1 MIQSDTHNTRKD
13 RDLHIDI
20 PQEAFL
26 VDQHQMTSLAISAN
40 GTQIDIGDIISNDM
54 TNTETQNGNQTLL
67 ENRIDFH
74 THPRSLAI
82 ARMQIPD
89 MNSQT
94 KMRTTGALLA
104 VYLNLDDTSE
114 SHKPDPKVQ
123 PVLETWVNPHTL
135 PNQPRKSDVI
145 AQNLVDQFGQ
155 IASQVIYKP
164 LMDRSLARLKE
175 YCIHYRNTVDDERIM
190 FYYNGHGMPL
200 PTPEGS
206 FWVRQRQYNP
216 HLYNG
221 GARCVSLSAETLS
234 QWIGSPCVYVWDCA
248 HAMKIVNAFEK
259 QADVRNIEMVTI
271 RKTARAAGIKVPLEN
286 VSQGALAAI
295 CTKVFELVN
304 SQTKTPGF
312 IQSTVLPNIP
322 EDKDKTV
329 VDLKM
334 IKLALCNSGR
344 CEDIHFAATGPDEQL
359 PTEPK
364 LPADLF
370 TACLTTPAK
379 AMIRYW
385 LLRNPNV
392 SKIIQDNWEKLPGST
407 QDRYTPMGEI
417 NWIIT
422 TVTDT
427 IAWSALPPDQF
438 NKMFRGDVV
447 VASLYRN
454 FMLADRIMRFYGV
467 HPQCSPTMPSTH
479 NHPLWD
485 SLDMEIELCLA
496 QLPRLLAEDKRK
508 ADLEQMAR
516 RNEQSRIVRANKRKQ
531 RDSTSTN
538 NTSDILDGI
547 DPLTFEA
554 PHRIKLKI
562 AGAFRPW
569 SSRYFRAKSTK
580 SNSRKNDYETSSD
593 SDSGSDSDG
602 ADYIYN
608 TELLC
613 TSAVGYTPSSFFV
626 RQLRA
631 FDMWLQHTAVAVS
644 QFVTSHMPEDT
655 PPALC
660 SEVPPNIEP
669 PLELPIIL
677 QMLLSRKYCIN
688 ALILLYR
695 FTNLGP
701 WAVSLV
707 TAVGAYSYL
716 TKLLSSRTSEVREI
730 LTLIW
735 ARLVAVDTTL
745 QPMLLKSRGFEYFIA
760 YLGSHVNLQPD
771 SISEKARVR
780 DNVLAA
786 GAFTL
791 TIMCKDTPEVQK
803 TCFYKH
809 LLDYLLTYLHQP
821 DNGTD
826 ERATFRV
833 WILMCLAELWKGY
846 PRAKLLAVTYA
857 ENWSR
862 PRQHQSIQRF
872 SGNFD
877 ENNGGNTPGASM
889 PFEEILASGINGNNS
904 DLQNVQDLLI
914 QMALHRLPVVRAA
927 AIRAIGTLLEDLPQL
942 ESNPGGL
949 SIISSVER
957 KIYGLLLHAASD
969 GSPMVRREVVCVIGA
984 SVFGTYMTLAIEVV
998 TQVVNK
1004 ETQRH
1009 FKTQLQ
1015 NAEAASGIEERN
1027 KLLSHKTRLDLLVR
1041 LYKALLELSTDAHVD
1056 VSLPAQE
1063 ACDALMRLY
1072 SHSCAFIEANLSLNE
1087 ILQQLEVSRSFSQQQ
1102 SLPGL
1107 IQTTGPGA
1115 SESLLED
1122 FYERMTESPKLCG
1135 IKNMTNDEPWQNINM
1150 YPWSFSPNQS
1160 SLDRLSQSKPLSETP
1175 PTMSS
1180 YPLPARSI
1188 SPVNI
1193 STIDQHQR
1201 LIYMPSQLSK
1211 PEITSTYGC
1220 KPSKFGK
1227 SDNTSNDEHMEARQ
1241 KLVEIEQAWKEWC
1254 RNELRENICESTLLD
1269 WVGAHF
1275 TEFDI
1280 SLFANVNGPL
1290 QSSSALV
1297 ESHERNLRVEQMESS
1312 ARTTGTQVSNIRWMD
1327 MRAVASNRHPAS
1339 VALLHPLEPHA
1350 IVASNKG
1357 TVSVYDWDLAAQVGH
1372 YSIGSQGNHSE
1383 ASLISSL
1390 HLVNPLGHSK
1400 LLVGTRDG
1408 KVRIFSSHV
1417 PDFDPPESS
1426 DQTPVFPQPRLV
1438 TAFTALPWAS
1448 LSAGTA
1454 SSAHPLQGTT
1464 LAQNTRLKAH
1474 QSQQQHSITSHL
1486 QGSVSPLLSASEP
1499 NCIFAGAEIPGEQ
1512 EECGLVTAWN
1522 QRSSVLFAGGNDKE
1536 VRVWDVAAEM
1546 CIEEIPV
1553 VSMGG
1558 ITCVSHDGVSGNI
1571 FAVGNADGLVRVMDR
1586 RLDARSSAVASW
1598 REHSPNAIRNVAMR
1612 PGQAEVISASS
1623 NGGIKYWD
1631 LRHSDSVFT
1640 IVDTH
1645 TGCQLEHMISHQ
1657 NMPVL
1662 MTTSNATVK
1671 LWDQRGNNL
1680 GEVSATKQPYGSLK
1694 KYIKTL
1700 AGYSNQP
1707 KGDKIYAAAM
1717 HSYLPMALIVTE
1729 NGNVNCIWPSK
1740 ANSLSST

>member
-1 MIQSDTHNTRKD
+1 MHSHTKIR
-13 RDLHIDI
+13 
-20 PQEAFL
+20 
-26 VDQHQMTSLAISAN
+26 TS
-40 GTQIDIGDIISNDM
+40 
-54 TNTETQNGNQTLL
+54 
-67 ENRIDFH
+67 
-74 THPRSLAI
+74 
-82 ARMQIPD
+82 
-89 MNSQT
+89 
-94 KMRTTGALLA
+94 GALLA
-104 VYLNLDDTSE
+104 VYLNLEDTSE
-114 SHKPDPKVQ
+114 FHSPDPKVQ

-135 PNQPRKSDVI
+135 PNQPRKSDVV

-164 LMDRSLARLKE
+164 LVDRSFARLKE

-200 PTPEGS
+200 PTSEGD

-216 HLYNG
+216 QVYTDE
-221 GARCVSLSAETLS
+221 AKCVSLGAETLS

-248 HAMKIVNAFEK
+248 NAMKIVHAFEK
-259 QADVRNIEMVTI
+259 HADI
-271 RKTARAAGIKVPLEN
+271 
-286 VSQGALAAI
+286 QGKNKA
-295 CTKVFELVN
+295 
-304 SQTKTPGF
+304 
-312 IQSTVLPNIP
+312 
-322 EDKDKTV
+322 V

-334 IKLALCNSGR
+334 VKLALCNSGR

-392 SKIIQDNWEKLPGST
+392 SKVIQDNWEKLPGT
-407 QDRYTPMGEI
+407 IQDRYTPMGEI

-422 TVTDT
+422 TITDT
-427 IAWSALPPDQF
+427 IAWSTLPPDQF

-479 NHPLWD
+479 NHPLWN

-496 QLPRLLAEDKRK
+496 QLPRLLAEDK
-508 ADLEQMAR
+508 Q
-516 RNEQSRIVRANKRKQ
+516 
-531 RDSTSTN
+531 
-538 NTSDILDGI
+538 
-547 DPLTFEA
+547 
-554 PHRIKLKI
+554 
-562 AGAFRPW
+562 
-569 SSRYFRAKSTK
+569 
-580 SNSRKNDYETSSD
+580 
-593 SDSGSDSDG
+593 
-602 ADYIYN
+602 
-608 TELLC
+608 LLC

-631 FDMWLQHTAVAVS
+631 FDMWLQHTAV
-644 QFVTSHMPEDT
+644 
-655 PPALC
+655 
-660 SEVPPNIEP
+660 PPNIEL

-695 FTNLGP
+695 FTILGP
-701 WAVSLV
+701 WAVSMV

-716 TKLLSSRTSEVREI
+716 TRLLSSQTSEVREI

-745 QPMLLKSRGFEYFIA
+745 KPLLLKSRGFEHFIA
-760 YLGSHVNLQPD
+760 YLGSHVHFQSD
-771 SISEKARVR
+771 SVSEKARVR

-791 TIMCKDTPEVQK
+791 TIMCKDTQEVQK

-846 PRAKLLAVTYA
+846 PQAKLLA
-857 ENWSR
+857 
-862 PRQHQSIQRF
+862 
-872 SGNFD
+872 
-877 ENNGGNTPGASM
+877 
-889 PFEEILASGINGNNS
+889 
-904 DLQNVQDLLI
+904 NVQDLLI

-927 AIRAIGTLLEDLPQL
+927 AIRAMGTLIEDLPQL

-998 TQVVNK
+998 THVVNK

-1009 FKTQLQ
+1009 HKPQSQHT
-1015 NAEAASGIEERN
+1015 AAAPRIEAPNE
-1027 KLLSHKTRLDLLVR
+1027 LLVHKTRLDLLVR
-1041 LYKALLELSTDAHVD
+1041 LYKVLLELSTDAHID
-1056 VSLPAQE
+1056 VSLPARE
-1063 ACDALMRLY
+1063 ACDALMR
-1072 SHSCAFIEANLSLNE
+1072 F
-1087 ILQQLEVSRSFSQQQ
+1087 
-1102 SLPGL
+1102 
-1107 IQTTGPGA
+1107 
-1115 SESLLED
+1115 
-1122 FYERMTESPKLCG
+1122 
-1135 IKNMTNDEPWQNINM
+1135 M
-1150 YPWSFSPNQS
+1150 YPWSCSSDQS
-1160 SLDRLSQSKPLSETP
+1160 SLEELPRSKPLIETP
-1175 PTMSS
+1175 PTIASS
-1180 YPLPARSI
+1180 PLPARSI
-1188 SPVNI
+1188 SPINI
-1193 STIDQHQR
+1193 STIDQHRR
-1201 LIYMPSQLSK
+1201 LISVPLQLPK
-1211 PEITSTYGC
+1211 PEIFSTYGY
-1220 KPSKFGK
+1220 K
-1227 SDNTSNDEHMEARQ
+1227 SGRINNTGNAERAEARQ
-1241 KLVEIEQAWKEWC
+1241 KLVEIEEAWQEWC
-1254 RNELRENICESTLLD
+1254 RHELRENICESTLLD
-1269 WVGAHF
+1269 WAGAYF

-1290 QSSSALV
+1290 QGSLALV
-1297 ESHERNLRVEQMESS
+1297 ESCERNRRIERMETS
-1312 ARTTGTQVSNIRWMD
+1312 ARTMGTQAGSMKWMD
-1327 MRAVASNRHPAS
+1327 VRAVASNRDPAS

-1350 IVASNKG
+1350 IVASRKG
-1357 TVSVYDWDLAAQVGH
+1357 TVSVYDWELAAQVGH
-1372 YSIGSQGNHSE
+1372 YSIGPQGSYGE
-1383 ASLISSL
+1383 ASSISSL
-1390 HLVNPLGHSK
+1390 HLINPLGHSK

-1408 KVRIFSSHV
+1408 KVRIFASHV
-1417 PDFDPPESS
+1417 PDFDP
-1426 DQTPVFPQPRLV
+1426 D
-1438 TAFTALPWAS
+1438 AS
-1448 LSAGTA
+1448 F
-1454 SSAHPLQGTT
+1454 
-1464 LAQNTRLKAH
+1464 
-1474 QSQQQHSITSHL
+1474 
-1486 QGSVSPLLSASEP
+1486 
-1499 NCIFAGAEIPGEQ
+1499 IFAGARIYGEQ

-1536 VRVWDVAAEM
+1536 VRVWDVSTEM

-1571 FAVGNADGLVRVMDR
+1571 FAVGNASGLVRVMDR
-1586 RLDARSSAVASW
+1586 RLDARSGAVASW
-1598 REHSPNAIRNVAMR
+1598 REHSPDAIRNVAMR
-1612 PGQAEVISASS
+1612 PGQTEIISASS
-1623 NGGIKYWD
+1623 NGSIKYWD
-1631 LRHSDSVFT
+1631 LRHRESVFT
-1640 IVDTH
+1640 IADTH
-1645 TGCQLEHMISHQ
+1645 TGCQLEHMIPHQ

-1662 MTTSNATVK
+1662 MTSSNATVK
-1671 LWDQRGNNL
+1671 LWNQRGKNIGN
-1680 GEVSATKQPYGSLK
+1680 VSATKQPYGSLK
-1694 KYIKTL
+1694 KYMKTL
-1700 AGYSNQP
+1700 AGYPNQP

-1740 ANSLSST
+1740 TDSLSSS